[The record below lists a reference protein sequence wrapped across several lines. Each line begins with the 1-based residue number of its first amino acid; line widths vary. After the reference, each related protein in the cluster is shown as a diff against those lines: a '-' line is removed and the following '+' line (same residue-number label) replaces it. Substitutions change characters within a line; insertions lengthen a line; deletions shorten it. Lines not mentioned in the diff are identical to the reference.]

1 MNPAS
6 QTVRIYHS
14 DSLPEVT
21 TLDAQKLGRPWHK
34 LPKII
39 NDRFDITDS
48 QLSLYFL
55 KKLRVNVSL
64 KNMSFSI
71 DKSYRNSQIFSTQFG
86 YIAISIDRS
95 LLLNI
100 LYDYYGLRDDS
111 NPVPVA
117 IEDEKVTK
125 TEERLRIKVGKELT
139 SLLVDEDSF
148 GCALDIK
155 VDNSAVMTKW
165 AWCITYTL
173 AGYEHGTFTVLFDE
187 KHVDYYLARLRVN
200 AIENGESGPESPT
213 PAQIESMFH
222 CLPLKLNAR
231 LANLNLT
238 VAQLSDLK
246 AGDIIPIFI
255 NEPVPVFIGKEQI
268 FEAEIAEDRGKLF
281 LNEIA
286 GSTVEKQYE

>member
-6 QTVRIYHS
+6 QTFRIYHS
-14 DSLPEVT
+14 DALPEVVP
-21 TLDAQKLGRPWHK
+21 LDSHKLGRPWHK

-48 QLSLYFL
+48 KLSIYFL

-64 KNMSFSI
+64 KNMTFGIDQSF
-71 DKSYRNSQIFSTQFG
+71 KSAQIFATQFG
-86 YIAISIDRS
+86 YIAISIERP

-100 LYDYYGLRDDS
+100 LYDYYGLRDES
-111 NPVPVA
+111 NTPPVV
-117 IEDEKVTK
+117 DNEKVTK
-125 TEERLRIKVGKELT
+125 TEERLNSKIGKDLT
-139 SLLVDEDSF
+139 YLLLDEDSY
-148 GCALDIK
+148 GCKLDIK
-155 VDNSAVMTKW
+155 VDNSAVMNKW
-165 AWCITYTL
+165 AWSITYTL
-173 AGYEHGTFTVLFDE
+173 SGYEHGTFTLLFDE
-187 KHVDYYLARLRVN
+187 KHVDNYLARQRVN
-200 AIENGESGPESPT
+200 AIENGENTPESPT

-222 CLPLKLNAR
+222 CLPLTLNAR

-255 NEPVPVFIGKEQI
+255 NSPVPVFVGKEQI
-268 FEAEIAEDRGKLF
+268 FDAEIAEDRGKLF
-281 LNEIA
+281 LSEIS